1 MRKSEKVWHILFTG
15 ISRNFALLTE
25 ICKDIRGVL
34 AGYEYKEVSCLDM
47 LENALLCIDKRI
59 Y

>member
-1 MRKSEKVWHILFTG
+1 MRKSEKLRHILFTE

-34 AGYEYKEVSCLDM
+34 GYEYKEVSCLNM
-47 LENALLCIDKRI
+47 LENALLCIDMRLF
-59 Y
+59 